1 MSKIFKLANTEIFMF
16 AYGISTIFENDSY
29 TAGLVTAFIIPFNVS
44 TVRLHFFITVEADIF
59 VKDLILLFSF
69 AVKINEFKSVTKF

>member
-1 MSKIFKLANTEIFMF
+1 M
-16 AYGISTIFENDSY
+16 TIFENDSY
-29 TAGLVTAFIIPFNVS
+29 TAGLVTAFLIPFNVS

-69 AVKINEFKSVTKF
+69 AVKINKFKSVTKF